1 VLVPVTARDV
11 RALFADAMAQ
21 VRNRRLDSRVAS
33 TMAYVAS
40 ALLKALEIED
50 LESRIEQL
58 ERNDA
63 CAKQNEKN

>member
-1 VLVPVTARDV
+1 
-11 RALFADAMAQ
+11 
-21 VRNRRLDSRVAS
+21 
-33 TMAYVAS
+33 MAYVAS

>member
-1 VLVPVTARDV
+1 MSVPVTARDV
-11 RALFADAMAQ
+11 RVLLAEALAD
-21 VRNRRLDSRVAS
+21 VRNRRLDPRVAS

-40 ALLKALEIED
+40 SLLKALEIED

-63 CAKQNEKN
+63 DAKYKEKD

>member
-1 VLVPVTARDV
+1 
-11 RALFADAMAQ
+11 
-21 VRNRRLDSRVAS
+21 
-33 TMAYVAS
+33 MAYMAS

-63 CAKQNEKN
+63 YAKYKEKD